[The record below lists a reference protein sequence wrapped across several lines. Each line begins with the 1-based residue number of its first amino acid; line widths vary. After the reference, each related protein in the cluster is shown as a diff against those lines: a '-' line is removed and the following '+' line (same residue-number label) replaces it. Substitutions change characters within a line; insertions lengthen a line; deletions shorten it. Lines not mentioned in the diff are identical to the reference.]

1 MERLWSIVEARR
13 AAPEV
18 GSLDKASLYKELP
31 RLVNDVKPL
40 LLTAKKVGVEIGDEK
55 DLISE
60 AINYGK
66 KRDVETAVRLIQ
78 KARAQLEYAFTSQL
92 AKRVEGVLVEAE
104 RAKATGTDIGAILK
118 LCAAATDALE
128 ARDYATA
135 GEKVRSAKEE
145 FDARSG
151 GYSKARQEMT
161 GLRELVG
168 DAKRLGVTLPE
179 VDGYTARAESA
190 MNGKNFDQAA
200 GLAVQA
206 RQALNKALPDALHN
220 EMKKARNA
228 LLDLKVKGGDLTKSV
243 GLLKQ
248 ASIHLKREEYADA
261 AKFVRMFQDEL
272 GKPGK
277 PSRT

>member
-1 MERLWSIVEARR
+1 MERLWAIVEARR
-13 AAPEV
+13 SPPEE
-18 GSLDKASLYKELP
+18 SALDKASLYKELP

-40 LLTAKKVGVEIGDEK
+40 LLTAKKVGVEIGHEK

-78 KARAQLEYAFTSQL
+78 KARSQLEYAFTSQL

-104 RAKATGTDIGAILK
+104 RARATGADVGAIVQ
-118 LCAAATDALE
+118 LCAMATDALE
-128 ARDYATA
+128 ARDYTTA
-135 GEKVRSAKEE
+135 GDKIRSAKEE

-151 GYSKARQEMT
+151 GYSKARQE
-161 GLRELVG
+161 LQAVRELVG
-168 DAKRLGVTLPE
+168 DAKRIGISLRE
-179 VDGYTARAESA
+179 VDAFMARAESA

-206 RQALNKALPDALHN
+206 RQALSKTLPDALHQ
-220 EMKKARNA
+220 EMKRARNA
-228 LLDLKVKGGDLTKSV
+228 LLDLKVKGGDLTRSV

-272 GKPGK
+272 GKP
-277 PSRT
+277 PRT